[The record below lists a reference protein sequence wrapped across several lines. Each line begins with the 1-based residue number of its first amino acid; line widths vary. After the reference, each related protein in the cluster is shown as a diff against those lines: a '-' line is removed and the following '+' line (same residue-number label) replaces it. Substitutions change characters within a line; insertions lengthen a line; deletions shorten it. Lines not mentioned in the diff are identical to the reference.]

1 MNEFIFV
8 GYLIQEPYWQSWPK
22 RAGYR
27 VASIE
32 REFHP
37 EFNKPQWKT
46 VQGIENP
53 TEFLTEFPHLD
64 ALSLELHRCQSGL
77 HKQSPGWVVSGYAL
91 PQRVVKRRTITS
103 TDHTSSLL
111 EFAYAMKMQRDNDH
125 LKLLGY
131 EVVDEDDLFL
141 SILNNCGFTVEQVCS
156 MAGPLNENSLFS
168 SPKDAQRFKAEI
180 KTDPRHPGIIPD
192 HNRGVIVQV
201 WGFVRL
207 GPWEDSSRKAP

>member
-64 ALSLELHRCQSGL
+64 ALSLEPHRCQSVL
-77 HKQSPGWVVSGYAL
+77 HKQSPGWVVSGMRYRKELSNAERSL
-91 PQRVVKRRTITS
+91 RRTTR
-103 TDHTSSLL
+103 
-111 EFAYAMKMQRDNDH
+111 AA
-125 LKLLGY
+125 
-131 EVVDEDDLFL
+131 
-141 SILNNCGFTVEQVCS
+141 C
-156 MAGPLNENSLFS
+156 
-168 SPKDAQRFKAEI
+168 
-180 KTDPRHPGIIPD
+180 
-192 HNRGVIVQV
+192 
-201 WGFVRL
+201 W
-207 GPWEDSSRKAP
+207 SSRTP